1 MPEYLA
7 RMYKKKT
14 GVSLKDYINDYR
26 IQQAKLLLQQSDK
39 QVGEVAADVG
49 FSNLSYF
56 STLFKKSTGLTPVEY
71 RRRSQ

>member
-1 MPEYLA
+1 
-7 RMYKKKT
+7 MYKKKT

-26 IQQAKLLLQQSDK
+26 IQQAKLLLKQSDK